1 MLNAAMWNQVAIVA
15 VGTLAGFALGLAY
28 FTLLRRSVERLGS
41 NAPGLGVT
49 LTGSAFRISAVVGL
63 FMALMSWSPV
73 AAVAGL
79 VGFAVARQHMLAVA
93 RSS

>member
-1 MLNAAMWNQVAIVA
+1 MSNAAMWSQVAFVA
-15 VGTLAGFALGLAY
+15 VGTLSGFALGLAY
-28 FTLLRRSVERLGS
+28 FKLLRRSVVRLGS

-49 LTGSAFRISAVVGL
+49 LAGSAFRISAVVGL

-79 VGFAVARQHMLAVA
+79 VGFAVTRQLMLAVA
-93 RSS
+93 RNS